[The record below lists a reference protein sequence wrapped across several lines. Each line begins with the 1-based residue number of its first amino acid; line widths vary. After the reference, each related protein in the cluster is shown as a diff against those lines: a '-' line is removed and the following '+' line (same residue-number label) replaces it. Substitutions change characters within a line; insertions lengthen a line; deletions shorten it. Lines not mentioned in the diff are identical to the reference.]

1 MVNTLSISQAR
12 SRFLSMPEELEKGA
26 EPATM
31 AVTRR
36 GKPVLAILPW
46 ELYESVMETLE
57 ILGDS
62 GLMRQV
68 RQGLKE
74 ARAGKGLPWDSVK
87 RRHGL

>member
-1 MVNTLSISQAR
+1 
-12 SRFLSMPEELEKGA
+12 
-26 EPATM
+26 M

-57 ILGDS
+57 ILGDAD
-62 GLMRQV
+62 LMRQV

-74 ARAGKGLPWDSVK
+74 AREGKGQPWNSA
-87 RRHGL
+87 RRRLGQ